1 MCMQCCGLLPDSLP
15 MFGKF
20 ITGWCIW
27 KGNQKAESQ
36 RQRMEAKLHAY
47 HQQKGGTSVPT
58 VSFRNF

>member
-1 MCMQCCGLLPDSLP
+1 MV
-15 MFGKF
+15 GKF